1 MYLYLCP
8 PSCSC
13 NQILRLTRKI
23 FFLCY
28 GIIVS
33 TQTCNLPY
41 CCYTTLLFPSVKG
54 SSFQADFL
62 EALVTI
68 QNSSSCS
75 LLQLHYCGRPRV
87 APNHII
93 ARQCYCLYVLGFPY
107 VAENNIVICRDASK
121 YGIFCRKLLKY
132 ALWAKK
138 MAASVM
144 RADSTL
150 CPTLYCCNTVSVGHL
165 CAGLAIDAAKKTKKT
180 CFLVLKR
187 RKRPFLVLKR
197 WLICFLVPKKERQ

>member
-33 TQTCNLPY
+33 TKTCNLPY

-54 SSFQADFL
+54 SSFLADFL

-150 CPTLYCCNTVSVGHL
+150 CPTLILLSIKWFWVS
-165 CAGLAIDAAKKTKKT
+165 I
-180 CFLVLKR
+180 
-187 RKRPFLVLKR
+187 
-197 WLICFLVPKKERQ
+197 

>member
-1 MYLYLCP
+1 MFFQIFSVFLYRFVMYLYLCP

-33 TQTCNLPY
+33 TKTCNLPY

-75 LLQLHYCGRPRV
+75 LLQMHYCGRPRV

-107 VAENNIVICRDASK
+107 VAENKIRYFLSKIVKIRAVSQ
-121 YGIFCRKLLKY
+121 
-132 ALWAKK
+132 KK
-138 MAASVM
+138 
-144 RADSTL
+144 
-150 CPTLYCCNTVSVGHL
+150 
-165 CAGLAIDAAKKTKKT
+165 
-180 CFLVLKR
+180 
-187 RKRPFLVLKR
+187 
-197 WLICFLVPKKERQ
+197 WLQVR

>member
-54 SSFQADFL
+54 SSFLADFL

-132 ALWAKK
+132 ALWAKRNGCK
-138 MAASVM
+138 CDESRLHTLSHSVLLQNS
-144 RADSTL
+144 A
-150 CPTLYCCNTVSVGHL
+150 VGHL
-165 CAGLAIDAAKKTKKT
+165 CAGLAIDAAKNTKETFFWCWKD
-180 CFLVLKR
+180 
-187 RKRPFLVLKR
+187 
-197 WLICFLVPKKERQ
+197 ERDLFWC